1 MLLLEPGK
9 TLRFDGG
16 ILLGPSGGIEASIL
30 LRDAGSCRGEPGV
43 EGGAKF
49 PDCWAFLGCEIL
61 LLPSVPSEVV
71 ELVPAIFV
79 VMNELPVSTADNST
93 GLSTLVS
100 IVRVMPEQVAGGD
113 FTSFEK
119 RYEAHSIDVL
129 GRERFKARQL

>member
-1 MLLLEPGK
+1 MLFFKLGE
-9 TLRFDGG
+9 TLRFDDG
-16 ILLGPSGGIEASIL
+16 ILLLP
-30 LRDAGSCRGEPGV
+30 SCRVEAGILFWEAGPGFDEPGV

-49 PDCWAFLGCEIL
+49 PDSWAFLGCEIL
-61 LLPSVPSEVV
+61 LLPSVPSEVL